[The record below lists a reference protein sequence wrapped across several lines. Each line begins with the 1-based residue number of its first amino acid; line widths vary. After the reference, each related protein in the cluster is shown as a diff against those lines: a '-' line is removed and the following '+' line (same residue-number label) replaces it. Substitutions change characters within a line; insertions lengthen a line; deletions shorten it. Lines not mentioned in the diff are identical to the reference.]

1 MAAGSKVCCL
11 ISVHLLQGNNN
22 PLALLFVPKA
32 RQKMV
37 PPAQQLDM
45 QKVQNYKHS
54 TGLEGTEEVRIQNWR
69 AKERYSMEVTI
80 QICIPSIS
88 EST

>member
-1 MAAGSKVCCL
+1 
-11 ISVHLLQGNNN
+11 
-22 PLALLFVPKA
+22 
-32 RQKMV
+32 
-37 PPAQQLDM
+37 M